1 VRARPIINKET
12 RNYSSQAIGAAI
24 RGLCLLTLFAL
35 TSCADGSMSGKF
47 GLFGEEKEPVAA
59 PVIDKEKQA
68 AEDPAKIARA
78 LREQE
83 ERRRAEEA
91 RTALENSRK
100 VVIIPPPPPL
110 PLPPAVVEAPKLIA
124 PVLTGPVRV
133 ALLLPLSGPEKAL
146 GKAMLNAA
154 QLALFDIAPDHVTLM
169 PRDTQGTSAGAQK
182 AAEEVLGEGAEIILG
197 PVFSHAVRGAAIPAR
212 NREIN
217 IVAFSTDT
225 AVAGNGVYLMGF
237 TSRRQVERVVAFAR
251 EQGHYSFA
259 ALAPA
264 TNYGDDVVNS
274 LGQAVS
280 ENGAELVRVERY
292 DPYEPEV
299 VDPARS
305 LALYDSRKAALQA
318 RRLEL
323 EEDGSEEA
331 LAELKSL
338 ENAETL
344 GDVDFDAV
352 MIPDGGAGLRT
363 VAPLLPYYDVD
374 TSRVQFLGTGLW
386 DDETLGREPALVG
399 GWFAGPDPDTSR
411 VFMQRFEAAY
421 GYRAPRI
428 SSLAYDATALVS
440 VLAMNESKRAD
451 FSAASLT
458 DRDGFAGAD
467 GLFRF
472 NPDGLAERGL
482 AIIEVGSRGLKV
494 IDPAPTTFDKP
505 GS

>member
-1 VRARPIINKET
+1 VRMRQINNT
-12 RNYSSQAIGAAI
+12 RSTSDRTIGVVV
-24 RGLCLLTLFAL
+24 RLCCVTVLLAL
-35 TSCADGSMSGKF
+35 SACAGGSLGDLAPWLAEDK
-47 GLFGEEKEPVAA
+47 KAEPA

-68 AEDPAKIARA
+68 AEEAARIARA
-78 LREQE
+78 VHEQE
-83 ERRRAEEA
+83 EKRRAEEA
-91 RTALENSRK
+91 RRALERSLK
-100 VVIIPPPPPL
+100 VVVPPPPPPPPA
-110 PLPPAVVEAPKLIA
+110 PLPEIEPPWLIA
-124 PVLTGPVRV
+124 PVRSGPVRV

-146 GKAMLNAA
+146 GRAMLQAA
-154 QLALFDIAPDHVTLM
+154 QLALFDISPEHLTLM
-169 PRDTQGTSAGAQK
+169 PRDTKGTSAGAEQ

-197 PVFSHAVRGAAIPAR
+197 PVFSHAVRGAAGPAR
-212 NREIN
+212 NRDIN

-225 AVAGNGVYLMGF
+225 SVAGNGVYLMGF
-237 TSRRQVERVVAFAR
+237 TSRRQVQRVVTYAR
-251 EQGHYSFA
+251 TQGLYRFA

-264 TNYGDDVVNS
+264 TNYGEDVVNS
-274 LGQAVS
+274 LGQVVS
-280 ENGAELVRVERY
+280 ETGAILVRVERY
-292 DPYEPEV
+292 DPYEPEAT
-299 VDPARS
+299 DPARN
-305 LALYDSRKAALQA
+305 LALYDSRRAALKA
-318 RRLEL
+318 RRAEL

-331 LAELKSL
+331 LAELGSL

-374 TSRVQFLGTGLW
+374 TSVVRFLGTGLW

-399 GWFAGPDPDTSR
+399 GWFAGPDPETSR
-411 VFMQRFEAAY
+411 LFMQRFEKTY

-440 VLAMNESKRAD
+440 VLAMTENKRAD
-451 FSAASLT
+451 YSAAALT

-472 NPDGLAERGL
+472 NEDGLAERGL

-494 IDPAPTTFDKP
+494 IDPAPTTFDRP
-505 GS
+505 EG